1 MVQENES
8 PVAAERMRAVAEVVN
23 KVRQIEHEHGV
34 TRDALERIRTVLIEL
49 ARRTDLFPESD
60 YPSARE
66 EERSLLYL
74 LSEDPDHRFALYL
87 STGVPGRA
95 SPPHNHTTWAAI
107 AGIGGEE
114 ENRVYERT
122 DDRSL
127 PGKGEIREVHRVVL
141 RAGDGIAFLPDDIHS
156 IHVVGA
162 TPTRHL
168 HMYGMSVEHLP
179 NRVEYDMDAG
189 TYKVFPASRGI
200 RK

>member
-1 MVQENES
+1 MCSSDLICATTIGCGHRLLES
-8 PVAAERMRAVAEVVN
+8 RKFP
-23 KVRQIEHEHGV
+23 I
-34 TRDALERIRTVLIEL
+34 VLMDE
-49 ARRTDLFPESD
+49 ATQATE
-60 YPSARE
+60 PSALVPIVKGCRQ
-66 EERSLLYL
+66 LILVG
-74 LSEDPDHRFALYL
+74 DHQQLPPTVISRRAEQGVDAHRRRDLRGGFRGFAVMLACL
-87 STGVPGRA
+87 ALGV
-95 SPPHNHTTWAAI
+95 AAI

-127 PGKGEIREVHRVVL
+127 RGKGEIREVHRVVL

>member
-1 MVQENES
+1 MVQAHES
-8 PVAAERMRAVAEVVN
+8 PVAAERTRAVAEVVN

-127 PGKGEIREVHRVVL
+127 TGKGEIREVHRVVL